1 MLDSMR
7 SWGCRG
13 VVAVCLLCVVV
24 CKSAF
29 VCLWWAWDL
38 HACLAQSVERKTLN
52 LVVVGSSP
60 TVGIAFSLAPRAFCT
75 PSLCC
80 CCVPTPLVS
89 AHLGCIS

>member
-1 MLDSMR
+1 MLDSV
-7 SWGCRG
+7 SRG
-13 VVAVCLLCVVV
+13 DVMVWLWYVCCVWLCA
-24 CKSAF
+24 KSAF

-60 TVGIAFSLAPRAFCT
+60 TVGIAFSLAPRASCT
-75 PSLCC
+75 PFLCWC
-80 CCVPTPLVS
+80 CIFFVFVS